1 MRLRLVFLTVFV
13 IAAAGL
19 GYELLA
25 GTLGSYLLGDSV
37 TQFSVAIGLYLFAL
51 GIGAWLSR
59 FVERALVARF
69 VDVELAVAFLG
80 GTATAVLMLA
90 FAAGRWF
97 RPALYAEILAIGTL
111 VGLEIPLLLR
121 ILKGRVV
128 FKDLVSAVLTL
139 DYVGALAVSLT
150 FPLLLVPSLGLVRT
164 GFLLGLLNALAA
176 LGSTWVFGDL
186 LARPLAARVRCLVVV
201 VLLLAGLGSADAFT
215 SLSEDAMYSDPVVYA
230 KTTRHQRIVA
240 TANAAGFQVFLNGA
254 LQFSS
259 ADEYRYHEALVHPA
273 MAVVPDPR
281 RVLVLGGGD
290 GLAVREALRHPGVER
305 VTLVDIDPEMTRFA
319 REFPPLRELNGG
331 ALEAP
336 RVELVH
342 DDAMRWLETPK
353 GTYDVVVADFPDPN
367 SFGLGKLY
375 TTRFYRRVLSVLAPD
390 GAVAVQATS
399 PLFARH
405 AYWCVVRTMEDCGLF
420 VRPYHA
426 FVPSFGEWG
435 FVLGSRREFDVPT
448 RTIPGLRYLDGPT
461 VEALFRLPPDL
472 GPLDVQVNR
481 LDNQVLVRYYED
493 DWRRWNE

>member
-1 MRLRLVFLTVFV
+1 MRLRLIFLTVFV

-51 GIGAWLSR
+51 GVGAWLSR
-59 FVERALVARF
+59 FVERALVTRF

-80 GTATAVLMLA
+80 GTSAAVLMIA
-90 FAAGRWF
+90 FATGRWF
-97 RPALYAEILAIGTL
+97 RPALYGEILAVGTL

-139 DYVGALAVSLT
+139 DYVGALAVSLA
-150 FPLLLVPSLGLVRT
+150 FPMLFVPRLGLVRT
-164 GFLLGLLNALAA
+164 GLLLGLLNALAA

-186 LARPLAARVRCLVVV
+186 LVRPLAARVRCLAVI
-201 VLLLAGLGSADAFT
+201 VLLLVGLGMADVFT
-215 SLSEDAMYSDPVVYA
+215 DMSEDALYSDPVLYA

-240 TANAAGFQVFLNGA
+240 TGNEAGFQVFLNGA

-273 MAVVPDPR
+273 LAVVSEPR

-290 GLAVREALRHPGVER
+290 GLAVREALRHEAVER
-305 VTLVDIDPEMTRFA
+305 VTLVDIDPDMTRFA
-319 REFPPLRELNGG
+319 SEFPPLRALNGA
-331 ALEAP
+331 ALESD
-336 RVELVH
+336 RVEVVN
-342 DDAMRWLETPK
+342 DDAMRWLETPR
-353 GTYDVVVADFPDPN
+353 GTWDVVISDFPDPN

-375 TTRFYRRVLSVLAPD
+375 TTRFYRRVLAVLAPD
-390 GAVAVQATS
+390 GALAVQCTS
-399 PLFARH
+399 PLFARR
-405 AYWCVVRTMEDCGLF
+405 AYWCIVRTMEECGLF

-435 FVLGSRREFDVPT
+435 FALASRREFDVPA
-448 RTIPGLRYLDGPT
+448 RALPGLRYLDGPT
-461 VEALFRLPPDL
+461 LASLFRLSPDL
-472 GPLDVQVNR
+472 GPLDVEVNR
-481 LDNQVLVRYYED
+481 LNNQVLVRYYEE